1 MNAPLSRPGVP
12 RPSSPRPGP
21 STGTLPLLLVTLLT
35 GSSLA
40 QSSAN
45 QSAATRQGSYR
56 LAVPAG
62 ARTLIVS
69 RGNSALALTDLPAG
83 LGQVTFKLSV
93 SAAKYSDTLTTAASS
108 ATSKPATLITSFVG
122 PFTLSP
128 VPGGALKP
136 ALNAWKLLWN
146 GTQPGTSSFTFTL
159 NGKAMSG
166 SEAAQPFKVRVLF
179 SRKTPAQLKRQTAL
193 RPPKIP

>member
-1 MNAPLSRPGVP
+1 
-12 RPSSPRPGP
+12 
-21 STGTLPLLLVTLLT
+21 LLVTLLT
-35 GSSLA
+35 GSGLA

-45 QSAATRQGSYR
+45 RSAATRQGSYR

-93 SAAKYSDTLTTAASS
+93 SAAKYSDTLTTAAS
-108 ATSKPATLITSFVG
+108 SKPATLITSFVG

-179 SRKTPAQLKRQTAL
+179 SSKTPAQLKRQTAL